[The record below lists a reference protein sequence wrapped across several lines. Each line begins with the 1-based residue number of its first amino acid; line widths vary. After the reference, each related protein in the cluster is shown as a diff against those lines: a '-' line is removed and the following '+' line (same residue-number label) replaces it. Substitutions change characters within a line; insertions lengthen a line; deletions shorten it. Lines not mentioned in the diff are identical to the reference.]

1 MKLSRFLFLLLFI
14 LSTSVAFAQSSSELK
29 RKKEAIQREIDL
41 LQRNLK
47 KTANNKK
54 LTLGQINAL
63 TTKIKLMQDKIAVIN
78 SEMKNLDNQI
88 HENTNTVINL
98 KGQLGQ
104 LKKEYGAMI
113 RFAQRN
119 KNAYDKMMFIFAAK
133 DFNQAYKRIKYLQ
146 QFGQYRKKQAGYI
159 QGTQKD
165 LNYKIVI
172 LDKNLKEKSNLLH
185 EQENEK
191 DKLGKNKSE
200 QSAVLNKYTKQE
212 KQFRQDIATRK
223 KQQAQIDR
231 NIRAAIVRE
240 IELERKRA
248 EAAARLAAEKAERA
262 AKAKAAAATAAAAA
276 KAKAENR
283 PAPAAVAPVAVAKP
297 KASSSGYL
305 AATPEAAKLS
315 AAFESNRGALPWP
328 VTSGSITESFGKHKE
343 GQASYDNAGITIQTS
358 EGAGVR
364 AVFNGK
370 VSKVGSALGRHYV
383 LIKHGQFFT
392 VYQNLRSVSVS
403 AGDDVSTKQNIGTV
417 ATSGDMP
424 ELLFQIYRGAV
435 AQNPASWIAK

>member
-1 MKLSRFLFLLLFI
+1 MKLRNFLFLLII
-14 LSTSVAFAQSSSELK
+14 LSASVASAQSSSELK
-29 RKKEAIQREIDL
+29 RKKEAIQREIEL

-63 TTKIKLMQDKIAVIN
+63 NTKISLMQNKITVIN
-78 SEMKNLDNQI
+78 SEIKNLDNQI

-98 KGQLGQ
+98 KGQLGK

-119 KNAYDKMMFIFAAK
+119 KNAYDKMMFVFAAK

-191 DKLGKNKSE
+191 DKLGKNKTE
-200 QSAVLNKYTKQE
+200 QSAVLNKYSKQE
-212 KQFRQDIATRK
+212 KQYQRDIASRK
-223 KQQAQIDR
+223 KQQAQLDR
-231 NIRAAIVRE
+231 SIRAAIVRE
-240 IELERKRA
+240 IELERRRA
-248 EAAARLAAEKAERA
+248 EEAARVAAAKAA
-262 AKAKAAAATAAAAA
+262 AKAKAAAEAAAA

-283 PAPAAVAPVAVAKP
+283 PAPAPIVAAAAAKP
-297 KASSSGYL
+297 KASSTYL

-315 AAFESNRGALPWP
+315 AAFESNRGSLPWP
-328 VTSGSITESFGKHKE
+328 VTSGSITESFGKHKV
-343 GQASYDNAGITIQTS
+343 GQANYDNAGVTIQTA
-358 EGAGVR
+358 EGAAVR

-370 VSKVGSALGRHYV
+370 VSKVGNALGLYYV

-403 AGDDVSTKQNIGTV
+403 AGQDVSTKQNIGSV
-417 ATSGDMP
+417 GSSGDVP
-424 ELLFQIYRGAV
+424 ELQFQIYRGAV